1 MKIEFEW
8 NDLVDLVD
16 EASSDDI
23 NRIAHAISD
32 IINVVNSNDGGNV
45 DLSDYYTKE
54 DIDNM
59 DLANKGW
66 VASRISLLSDIY
78 YNKSIIDEMF
88 GDVNSALDELH
99 NYAQSLIGGD
109 AS

>member
-45 DLSDYYTKE
+45 DLSDYYTKTE
-54 DIDNM
+54 INNM
-59 DLANKGW
+59 DLANKAW
-66 VASRISLLSDIY
+66 VFAQIGLNADNY
-78 YNKSIIDEMF
+78 YNKTIIDEKI
-88 GDVNSALDELH
+88 GDIEALL
-99 NYAQSLIGGD
+99 GGI
-109 AS
+109 